1 MTDVIAVPISE
12 KTNQLS
18 TAFLSKQAAGD
29 AGAAEALIERVD
41 GMTED
46 MLNLFLVKPTQFISL
61 SNGQQKIINFAV
73 NTAEKASHMLTRQI
87 FKKKTPAELSGIA
100 TLMKEQM
107 WEAEDAN
114 NQQTRIAVP
123 VSNGLVKEFEQARAA
138 ADAGEAKANVSLLTS
153 AMDQLTEEIL
163 NNFFLRPT
171 QEVKMGF
178 VTQKALNVGV
188 EGSRKA
194 IQTVTGRVMG
204 ELNEEA
210 LAGFLEHFG
219 QVMLKR

>member
-1 MTDVIAVPISE
+1 P
-12 KTNQLS
+12 L
-18 TAFLSKQAAGD
+18 
-29 AGAAEALIERVD
+29 LIHSLPHTPPPSRPH
-41 GMTED
+41 TP
-46 MLNLFLVKPTQFISL
+46 LPYTTLFRS
-61 SNGQQKIINFAV
+61 FAV

-123 VSNGLVKEFEQARAA
+123 VSSDLVKEFEQARAA